1 VGGAP
6 FTAVAVELP
15 GDADAPKA
23 DAAPMGS
30 AYRELETASE
40 RTRAGGAVLADPKLR
55 RMCVRFAEAMAV
67 PPGDFVEEEG
77 GQRVFVKDEIAP
89 SRAFAAL
96 SITDPAA
103 RDAIGSQYLDDEG
116 EPFKYSFDA
125 SLEPSSHPLDAE
137 RQLELRGLD
146 KGIEQAL
153 EAATRDMKGGATST
167 GVRAWHAF
175 CRHFGFAPTAR

>member
-1 VGGAP
+1 MVT
-6 FTAVAVELP
+6 TAMVPSSRRKLP
-15 GDADAPKA
+15 SLS
-23 DAAPMGS
+23 S
-30 AYRELETASE
+30 ASTTIQSL
-40 RTRAGGAVLADPKLR
+40 
-55 RMCVRFAEAMAV
+55 
-67 PPGDFVEEEG
+67 
-77 GQRVFVKDEIAP
+77 AP

-96 SITDPAA
+96 SIKDPAA

-137 RQLELRGLD
+137 KQLELRGLD